1 MRVLYVSVD
10 DSVHDRRFLS
20 KLAGARHQ
28 VWHLPLLGPGP
39 PELGPLPS
47 GVHRASVPGM
57 ATRPA
62 TPAEWLPIA
71 PALAAVVDQ
80 VHPDLVQAGPV
91 QSGGFLA
98 AVRGVRPL
106 LLMSWGSDVLVDADR
121 DAFSEWATRYT
132 LDHSDMVLCDCDAA
146 RAKIQHLTAYDDGR
160 IVQFPYGTD
169 VHAFRP
175 GEDATGLRR
184 RLGWEGVVVV
194 VSTRLWEPI
203 YKIDVLLEAFHRAH
217 ARSPALRLLLLGDG
231 SLRSMVDR
239 SVAECGLGEVVYR
252 PGRVPPGELPH
263 YFRAAD
269 VYMSC
274 TASDGTSV
282 SLLEALATGLPAIVT
297 DRFGNREWITPGE
310 NGWLVPPD
318 DPEAFG
324 QALSAAACLTAA
336 QRERI
341 TRRNRQ
347 VAVERA
353 DWDANFPR
361 LLEAYARIT
370 SAHPARPGAADSRGR

>member
-1 MRVLYVSVD
+1 MRVLYVSLD
-10 DSVHDRRFLS
+10 DSIHDRRFLG

-39 PELGPLPS
+39 SELGPLPS
-47 GVHRASVPGM
+47 GVHGASAP
-57 ATRPA
+57 APAARPA
-62 TPAEWLPIA
+62 TPAEWLPFA

-121 DAFSEWATRYT
+121 DAFSAWATRYT
-132 LDHSDMVLCDCDAA
+132 LDHSDMALCDCDAV
-146 RAKIQHLTAYDDGR
+146 RTKIQRLTAYDDSR

-169 VHAFRP
+169 VRVFTP
-175 GEDATGLRR
+175 GEDAPGLRR
-184 RLGWEGVVVV
+184 RLGWEGAVAVL
-194 VSTRLWEPI
+194 STRSWEPV
-203 YKIDVLLEAFHRAH
+203 YKIDVLLEAFRRAH
-217 ARSPALRLLLLGDG
+217 ARNPALRLLLLGDG
-231 SLRSMVDR
+231 SLRSMVGR
-239 SVAECGLGEVVYR
+239 SIAEGGLDQVVHR

-274 TASDGTSV
+274 TQSDGTSV

-297 DRFGNREWITPGE
+297 DRFGNREWVAPGE

-318 DPEAFG
+318 DPEAFA
-324 QALSAAACLTAA
+324 QALSAAAGLTAEE
-336 QRERI
+336 REQI
-341 TRRNRQ
+341 TRRNRR

-370 SAHPARPGAADSRGR
+370 SAHPAHPGAADVRGR